1 MDEQAIEAAAGRVE
15 ELVGRAPTGVIP
27 AREPKRGDVFICAVP
42 DGDALGWIVI
52 GADGAALDDARA
64 VRQVVELAAICE
76 TAEETAAALAL
87 DEALPALAA
96 AWNLARDLGEAESET
111 ATHAMHA
118 ALEELQPLV
127 EGLRV
132 AAPAYLDRLAA
143 SASTVGDRFDYLK
156 ETAGQVSARL
166 TGAPIDPLEPLAE
179 ALWGAIR
186 ILSRDGAP
194 DRFREN
200 VEGAMGVARAFADDV
215 AARYLVPLAGAAA
228 GAEEDA

>member
-1 MDEQAIEAAAGRVE
+1 MEPIAIEAAAAHVE
-15 ELVGRAPTGVIP
+15 ALVGRTPTGVIP
-27 AREPKRGDVFICAVP
+27 AREPLRGEVFVCAVP
-42 DGDALGWIVI
+42 DGDELGWIVI
-52 GADGAALDDARA
+52 DADGAPLDQARS

-76 TAEETAAALAL
+76 TAEETASALAV

-127 EGLRV
+127 AGLRV
-132 AAPAYLDRLAA
+132 ADPAYLDRLAA
-143 SASTVGDRFDYLK
+143 AAVTVGDRFDYLK

-166 TGAPIDPLEPLAE
+166 TGAAIDPLEPLAE
-179 ALWGAIR
+179 ALWAAIR

-200 VEGAMGVARAFADDV
+200 VEGAMGAARAFADDV

-228 GAEEDA
+228 DTEEDA